1 MQMCRVA
8 EIIGKDNT
16 KKLMYEF
23 GGTILYI
30 PKGGFKSERDKQIL
44 EEYDGY
50 NTKQLAK
57 KYDLCEKQIKNIIRR
72 REK

>member
-1 MQMCRVA
+1 MCRVA
-8 EIIGKDNT
+8 EIIGRENT

-23 GGTILYI
+23 GGTIIYI
-30 PKGGFKSERDKQIL
+30 PKDGFKSERDEKIL

-50 NTKQLAK
+50 NTKRLAK

-72 REK
+72 RSK